1 MPFDFMA
8 CKLKGGNG
16 TLIWTSLIV
25 SVVFSCE
32 VTIASPS
39 ISNMCSISVFE
50 LLCVLRSAF
59 RMLRAVRILFP
70 NPTHVICFGWVSD
83 PYYSIS
89 SVCLQILWYLIMIH
103 LLEGFSKLLDS
114 RNEVGAIVGSHHAKK
129 ESVSKEYAVSMWIAQ
144 LHKQVN
150 ITPYLL
156 NSFL

>member
-1 MPFDFMA
+1 MA

-89 SVCLQILWYLIMIH
+89 SVCVCRYYDIWLWFISWKASQSSLLAATKLVPLSDLITRKKNQFLRNMQSQCELHNYI
-103 LLEGFSKLLDS
+103 S
-114 RNEVGAIVGSHHAKK
+114 R
-129 ESVSKEYAVSMWIAQ
+129 
-144 LHKQVN
+144 
-150 ITPYLL
+150 
-156 NSFL
+156 